1 MTKQRVVIAGGGFGG
16 VKTALAL
23 LEDTHFD
30 VVLITDHADFRYYP
44 TLYRTAT
51 GGRKM
56 MSSIPLTEIFADK
69 KIEVILDSIK
79 SIDRNKKTIKTTKNK
94 NISFDS
100 LVLALGV
107 QTNYFGIGG
116 LKDLSYGIKTTY
128 EAEELKQHL
137 HSQIIDE
144 GRPDLNYVVI
154 GGGPTG
160 IELAGALPAYLRFV
174 MKNHDLPRR
183 KVHVDLIEA
192 APRLVPRMPKDFSR
206 HIARHLRRLGVQLYL
221 NTTVE
226 AQTSDALMV
235 HDKAIRSHTVVWTA
249 GVANNPFFSTQG
261 FQLSANGKVRVDQF
275 LQAEKDIFVIGD
287 NADTPYSGLA
297 QTALFDGGYIA
308 TNLKMVANSKSPIP
322 YIAKR
327 PIYVLPAGHK
337 WAAVLWGRLRIYG
350 RKAWWLRSLADL
362 IAYHDY
368 EPWQLATKRWLA
380 EDQNENHCPI
390 CDR

>member
-23 LEDTHFD
+23 LENKQFE
-30 VVLITDHADFRYYP
+30 VILITDHPDFRYYP

-51 GGRKM
+51 GGKKM
-56 MSSIPLTEIFADK
+56 VSSIPLAEIFVDK
-69 KIEVILDSIK
+69 KVQLLIDPIK
-79 SIDRNKKTIKTTKNK
+79 SIDRKKKLVKTKQNKSINY
-94 NISFDS
+94 DS

-107 QTNYFGIGG
+107 QTNYFGIDG
-116 LKDLSYGIKTTY
+116 LENLSYGIKTNY
-128 EAEELKQHL
+128 EAEKLKQHL

-144 GRPDLNYVVI
+144 GKPDLNYVVI

-160 IELAGALPAYLRFV
+160 IELAGALPTYLRFV
-174 MKNHDLPRR
+174 MNNHGLPRR
-183 KVHVDLIEA
+183 KIHVDLIEA

-206 HIARHLRRLGVQLYL
+206 HIARHLKKLGIQLYL

-226 AQTSDALMV
+226 AQTADALMV

-249 GVANNPFFSTQG
+249 GIANNHFFSTQG
-261 FQLSANGKVRVDQF
+261 FQLSTNGKVRVDQF

-297 QTALFDGGYIA
+297 QTALFDGGYVA
-308 TNLKMVANSKSPIP
+308 TNLKMTADGKTPIP
-322 YIAKR
+322 YSAKR

-337 WAAVLWGRLRIYG
+337 WAAVLWGRLRLYG

-380 EDQNENHCPI
+380 EDQNENHCPT